1 MLDGVRAGRLHG
13 PFYAKSGVRMPCQK
27 RMQKTAKIY
36 TGVNEVDTF
45 FGPQK
50 RFPRRNDPGIPI
62 ARIVGTILHPML
74 LQKTLHMNQSLDEC
88 KHRLASIQS
97 YRRQFV
103 MVTKATVTSS
113 KTVDFSF
120 RGPLGFEA
128 RTVLLSVESDSPEQ
142 FAFESTG
149 GNLDV
154 MGLVEFTEIR
164 PSCTEVTLAL
174 HYEIKNRLFA
184 WLDRRFHFVDAF
196 VTSELRSIRSH
207 FEGIAAPVVERTPM
221 LSMFETATA

>member
-1 MLDGVRAGRLHG
+1 
-13 PFYAKSGVRMPCQK
+13 
-27 RMQKTAKIY
+27 
-36 TGVNEVDTF
+36 
-45 FGPQK
+45 
-50 RFPRRNDPGIPI
+50 
-62 ARIVGTILHPML
+62 ML

-88 KHRLASIQS
+88 KTRLASIQS

-128 RTVLLSVESDSPEQ
+128 RTVLLSVESDSPDQ

-154 MGLVEFTEIR
+154 MGLVEFTESR
-164 PSCTEVTLAL
+164 PDCGEVTLAL
-174 HYEIKNRLFA
+174 HYESKNMA
-184 WLDRRFHFVDAF
+184 FHLLHGLHHLVD
-196 VTSELRSIRSH
+196 
-207 FEGIAAPVVERTPM
+207 G
-221 LSMFETATA
+221 